1 MFLCPNCNTPLG
13 ELRRGGVFEEI
24 CPKCRYQYQ
33 VLVGRLAARNVRS
46 VTRRAPTAQDR
57 GHFTRAYELRL
68 ELSPTRHEAV
78 DFEVPERDDTLV
90 HVERGDTVAVV
101 YAMRDW
107 RRDELLQ
114 VRNYTTGEIFEI
126 ARPGATARNR
136 AGCAAIGVG
145 LLTFI
150 ALIQVAPS
158 SPVLVITPLAVTWGA
173 YALLAR
179 LFAPTHRWAA
189 TREPASGA
197 APTLLE
203 QIHALAEQRATV
215 EADREE
221 KLALRERLVAL
232 QRKMREVDLPAYAPR
247 IAALERAVA
256 AVDEQIALDERLRD
270 GYDRSIK
277 ILEIEHESGATAE
290 RLSADV
296 SATMQAKLDELRM
309 LEEQH
314 AELGRLL
321 EANAE
326 LERFL
331 RDGRA

>member
-13 ELRRGGVFEEI
+13 ELRRGGVFEEV
-24 CPKCRYQYQ
+24 CSKCHYKYQ
-33 VLVGRLAARNVRS
+33 VLVGRLATRNVRS
-46 VTRRAPTAQDR
+46 VTRRAPTAQDPGR
-57 GHFTRAYELRL
+57 YTRAYELRL
-68 ELSPTRHEAV
+68 ELSPTNHEPV

-90 HVERGDTVAVV
+90 HVEPGDTVAVV

-126 ARPGATARNR
+126 ARPGANARNR
-136 AGCAAIGVG
+136 AGCAAIGAG
-145 LLTFI
+145 LLSFI
-150 ALIQVAPS
+150 ALLQVAPP
-158 SPVLVITPLAVTWGA
+158 SPVLVIAPLAVTWGS

-179 LFAPTHRWAA
+179 LFAPTHRHAA
-189 TREPASGA
+189 ARQLSSDDP
-197 APTLLE
+197 PTLLE
-203 QIHALAEQRATV
+203 QIHALAEQRASIV
-215 EADREE
+215 ADREE
-221 KLALRERLVAL
+221 KLELRERLVAL
-232 QRKMREVDLPAYAPR
+232 QQKMREVDLPAYAPR
-247 IAALERAVA
+247 IATLERAVA
-256 AVDEQIALDERLRD
+256 AVNEQVALDERLRD

-296 SATMQAKLDELRM
+296 NATVQGKLEELRL

-321 EANAE
+321 AANAE

-331 RDGRA
+331 ERGRE